1 MDKQSPSFCS
11 SEMTQLLRETSP
23 TSVDMKD
30 SENLIKKIILE
41 EQTVSLADIMIRRT
55 GLGWAADLG
64 EATADKVATL
74 MAELK
79 GWDEQRKIK
88 EIQSFHQ
95 HIKEMHQVH

>member
-1 MDKQSPSFCS
+1 
-11 SEMTQLLRETSP
+11 MTQLLREKSP
-23 TSVDMKD
+23 TSVDMKY
-30 SENLIKKIILE
+30 SENIIKKIILE

-55 GLGWAADLG
+55 GLGWAADRG

-79 GWDEQRKIK
+79 GWDEQRKEK

-95 HIKEMHQVH
+95 YIKEMH